1 MRKVLAFGCF
11 DILHMGHYTYLK
23 NARKLGD
30 KLIVV
35 VARDSTIR
43 KFKKREPVLDEESRR
58 KLVESLKFVDS
69 AILGSTGDKYQII
82 KKIKPDDWVFS
93 THRSHYHALLKG
105 IPKLWLRN
113 EILYNRS
120 IHIYNKEYKFFTS
133 AIVGGILPIA
143 LGTALA
149 IKRKG
154 SKEQVWCFVGDM
166 AASGGIFSE
175 CTKYAGG
182 WELPIHFII
191 EDNGF
196 STDTPTNKV
205 WGPGEFGPYLKVY
218 EYKRG
223 YPHVGVGKWVTF

>member
-1 MRKVLAFGCF
+1 ML
-11 DILHMGHYTYLK
+11 T
-23 NARKLGD
+23 
-30 KLIVV
+30 
-35 VARDSTIR
+35 
-43 KFKKREPVLDEESRR
+43 KRELIDFESDIVQLFLD
-58 KLVESLKFVDS
+58 KK
-69 AILGSTGDKYQII
+69 ILSPIHLSKGNETQLISIF